1 MVPSRTR
8 GFHGCPARLSG
19 HRADEATEEQE
30 DHIGGSAEPQPRVVL
45 VPGTVLAGDDSSFGV
60 RPSAGL
66 FEDFCLVT
74 RRDREV
80 IDVDVAVERMSPGV
94 HT

>member
-8 GFHGCPARLSG
+8 GFPGCPARLSG
-19 HRADEATEEQE
+19 HRVDEATEEQE
-30 DHIGGSAEPQPRVVL
+30 DHIGGSAEPQPREVL
-45 VPGTVLAGDDSSFGV
+45 VPGTALAGNNSSFGV
-60 RPSAGL
+60 RPRAGL
-66 FEDFCLVT
+66 FEDFWQVT
-74 RRDREV
+74 RCDHED